1 MEHLIKTHGFF
12 ALVILVGICGLA
24 AAFWRS
30 KKVSRTPG
38 MKRAP
43 IDYLLL
49 WPLLFG
55 NDPARGAANDKKA
68 VISKRVIFGW
78 LIVLLLVA
86 LTMVFDW

>member
-1 MEHLIKTHGFF
+1 MEHLIKTHGLF
-12 ALVILVGICGLA
+12 ALVILVGVCGLA

-30 KKVSRTPG
+30 KKTFRAPG

-55 NDPARGAANDKKA
+55 NDPAGGGANDKNA
-68 VISKRVIFGW
+68 VISKRVILGW

-86 LTMVFDW
+86 LTMIFDW